1 MNTVKNNDGVII
13 RECFSCGVIS
23 LMNDLSDISKVK
35 LYDRNVSCAVTGKD
49 DTYTLSLTDGTLMMS
64 TLLNSDHIL
73 IMKQIL
79 NELGEI

>member
-13 RECFSCGVIS
+13 RECFSFGVIS

-35 LYDRNVSCAVTGKD
+35 LYDRKVSCAVTGKD

-79 NELGEI
+79 NELGEV